1 MHARGLACIGNA
13 MNLPCTGKRV
23 KANQTIPY
31 NLQLHF
37 VHEEYAGVLVCSTSQ
52 GTS

>member
-1 MHARGLACIGNA
+1 MGNA

-31 NLQLHF
+31 KFQLHF
-37 VHEEYAGVLVCSTSQ
+37 VHKEDAGVLVCSTSQ
-52 GTS
+52 GIS